1 MQPQLYQNYN
11 HPPTGPE
18 VNLPEPIFDFQEEQ
32 KENSDT
38 ESKSEIT
45 QQPEN
50 SSNTGVPRR
59 SERTRKKT
67 KIFTYN
73 ELGQAP
79 SCVT

>member
-11 HPPTGPE
+11 HPPAGPE
-18 VNLPEPIFDFQEEQ
+18 VNLSEPIFDFQEGQ

>member
-18 VNLPEPIFDFQEEQ
+18 VNLSEPIFAFQEGQ